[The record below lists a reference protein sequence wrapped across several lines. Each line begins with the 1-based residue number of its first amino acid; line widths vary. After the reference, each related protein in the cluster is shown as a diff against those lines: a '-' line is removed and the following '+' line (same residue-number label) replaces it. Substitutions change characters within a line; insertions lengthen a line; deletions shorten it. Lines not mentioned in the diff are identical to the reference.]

1 MGFFTTLLAL
11 IVFGAVP
18 AAVFYRIF
26 LLIDR
31 KRSRPMRHGR
41 RNPIEPTHIMVIL
54 GSGGHTAEMIGML
67 ERAVTAKEKSQKLD
81 WKDYSHRTWVVGSG
95 DSISVERAKE
105 FEEMA
110 IPLSTKEDLI
120 VGKVMRAKDSGPGTY
135 DIATVPRARKIHQS
149 LLTTPISSF
158 ICMRACWDLL
168 TKYTTETRDGHAGG
182 PGQKDFPDII
192 LCNGPATATI
202 MVFTSVLLRFFDVKG
217 CSTRGKMRTIYVE
230 SFARVKKPSLSGTL
244 LNRVVD
250 KFLVQW
256 PQLEKAYEVAGGRA
270 QYLGVLV

>member
-1 MGFFTTLLAL
+1 MGFFITVLAL
-11 IVFGAVP
+11 IVFGAVTS
-18 AAVFYRIF
+18 AVVYRII
-26 LLIDR
+26 LLLDP
-31 KRSRPMRHGR
+31 KRNKPIRHGR
-41 RNPIEPTHIMVIL
+41 RNPIEPTHLMVVL

-67 ERAVTAKEKSQKLD
+67 ERAVSAKEPSQKLD

-95 DSISVERAKE
+95 DSISAQRARD

-110 IPLSTKEDLI
+110 IPLSTKEDLM

-149 LLTTPISSF
+149 LATTPMSSYT
-158 ICMRACWDLL
+158 CLRACYELL
-168 TKYTTETRDGHAGG
+168 TKYTTETRDGHASA
-182 PGQKDFPDII
+182 PGQKDFPDVI

-202 MVFTSVLLRFFDVKG
+202 MVFTSVLLRFFDVEG

-244 LNRVVD
+244 LNQVVD

-256 PQLEKAYEVAGGRA
+256 PQLEKVAGGRA
-270 QYLGVLV
+270 QYMGVLV

>member
-1 MGFFTTLLAL
+1 
-11 IVFGAVP
+11 
-18 AAVFYRIF
+18 
-26 LLIDR
+26 
-31 KRSRPMRHGR
+31 
-41 RNPIEPTHIMVIL
+41 
-54 GSGGHTAEMIGML
+54 
-67 ERAVTAKEKSQKLD
+67 
-81 WKDYSHRTWVVGSG
+81 
-95 DSISVERAKE
+95 
-105 FEEMA
+105 
-110 IPLSTKEDLI
+110 
-120 VGKVMRAKDSGPGTY
+120 
-135 DIATVPRARKIHQS
+135 
-149 LLTTPISSF
+149 
-158 ICMRACWDLL
+158 MRACWDLL

-182 PGQKDFPDII
+182 AGQKDFPDII